1 MVPEKLVE
9 GSHQSL
15 QTFFKIV
22 SLFFS
27 HFGNE
32 QAAREMR
39 VFTGEL
45 ERKLEL
51 ETFIY
56 TLAYLIVVGCQI
68 NVHEGK

>member
-56 TLAYLIVVGCQI
+56 I
-68 NVHEGK
+68 E